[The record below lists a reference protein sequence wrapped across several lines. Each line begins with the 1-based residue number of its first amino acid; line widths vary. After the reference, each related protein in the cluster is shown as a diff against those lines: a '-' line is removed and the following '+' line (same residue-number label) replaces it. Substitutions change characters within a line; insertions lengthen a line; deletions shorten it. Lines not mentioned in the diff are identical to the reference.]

1 MSAFRICTEQ
11 KTFQCSVETLKN
23 ITTDLKNVTDILKLH
38 SIKVISAEQ
47 NFAELEWQGMG
58 KIKVNRQ
65 LNCEFP
71 KVEYIFSGLMGY
83 TLILRIIIKVSHNL
97 LCIESETQI
106 PVVFRA
112 MVKPQLLQFQNQF
125 RDALC
130 GLTS

>member
-1 MSAFRICTEQ
+1 MSAFRICTEP
-11 KTFQCSVETLKN
+11 KTFQCSVEALKN
-23 ITTDLKNVTDILKLH
+23 ITTDLKHVFDFVKH
-38 SIKVISAEQ
+38 QHIKVISAEQ
-47 NFAELEWQGMG
+47 NHAELDWLGMG

-71 KVEYIFSGLMGY
+71 EVEYTFSGLMGY
-83 TLILRIIIKVSHNL
+83 TLILRISIQVSDNL
-97 LCIESETQI
+97 LCIETETQI

-130 GLTS
+130 ALTS